1 MTPVRFKTII
11 SGALKSWD
19 LDKNLTIEM
28 NGLSCLIIEKSGLL
42 VKVVFEEQAFGNIW
56 KISKVGEK
64 ERVHPSV
71 GATLKSLSLI
81 LSPNRPVGRVI
92 FAK

>member
-19 LDKNLTIEM
+19 LDKDLTIEM
-28 NGLSCLIIEKSGLL
+28 NGLTCLIIEKSGLL
-42 VKVVFEEQAFGNIW
+42 VKVVYEEQAFGNIW

>member
-19 LDKNLTIEM
+19 LDKDLTIEM

-42 VKVVFEEQAFGNIW
+42 VKVVYEEQAFGNIW

>member
-19 LDKNLTIEM
+19 LDKDLTIEM

-42 VKVVFEEQAFGNIW
+42 VKVVFDEQAFGNIW

-81 LSPNRPVGRVI
+81 LIPNRPVGRVI